1 MLKGCWRVCQVE
13 GRHVKFKQFF
23 MACKRCFLILFAHSS
38 LPVARFQIQS
48 GKVSTP
54 RQLIK
59 TVVYSWQGSTTLFSA
74 IIEST
79 VINPKSDATV
89 FFLTKTIGLDHRD
102 LDVLITPSCSIS
114 STSLPISCFVLSTF
128 FEAVDVQAWHYQY

>member
-54 RQLIK
+54 GQLIK

-79 VINPKSDATV
+79 VINTKSDATV
-89 FFLTKTIGLDHRD
+89 FFLNQNDRTGPRRLRCANNTFMQHIINK
-102 LDVLITPSCSIS
+102 LIYF
-114 STSLPISCFVLSTF
+114 LFCFVDIL
-128 FEAVDVQAWHYQY
+128 

>member
-1 MLKGCWRVCQVE
+1 MLKVCWRICQVE

-23 MACKRCFLILFAHSS
+23 MACKRCFLILFAHRS

-54 RQLIK
+54 GQLIK

-79 VINPKSDATV
+79 VINTKSDATV
-89 FFLTKTIGLDHRD
+89 FFLNQNDSTGPRRLRCANNTFMQHIINK
-102 LDVLITPSCSIS
+102 LIYF
-114 STSLPISCFVLSTF
+114 LFCFVDIL
-128 FEAVDVQAWHYQY
+128 